1 MKTKTKFRATR
12 SRRGVTLI
20 ECMVAVTVL
29 TATVAGLVMP
39 FSLAAKAQ
47 RLDAMQTTATT
58 LANQQMER
66 LVLLSKED
74 VLALNGTTEV
84 GGDITGIDGQPI
96 NHNSLSEFTRS
107 IAASEVTITES
118 GVDGEASFV
127 RATVTVARTGMP
139 DVTLTRLFGDVG
151 FYGQA
156 SNSSD
161 DDADDAD
168 AADSGGDDTSDN
180 SNSNAGGNGNG
191 NGFGG
196 NNSDQTGN
204 SNDNGV
210 GGSNHNSNSN
220 SNAGGSS
227 GGSSWLDNLFD
238 RLNRGRGR
246 R

>member
-1 MKTKTKFRATR
+1 MEMKTNMRASR
-12 SRRGVTLI
+12 SHRGVTLI

-66 LVLLSKED
+66 LVLLTKED
-74 VLALNGTTEV
+74 VLALDGTTEV
-84 GGDITGIDGQPI
+84 GGDITGINGEPI

-107 IAASEVTITES
+107 VAASEVTITES

-156 SNSSD
+156 SSSSSD
-161 DDADDAD
+161 DDGDSGSGDTDDSDSGSGSTDTATDDSDSGDDAD
-168 AADSGGDDTSDN
+168 DDDDDKPWW
-180 SNSNAGGNGNG
+180 A
-191 NGFGG
+191 
-196 NNSDQTGN
+196 
-204 SNDNGV
+204 
-210 GGSNHNSNSN
+210 
-220 SNAGGSS
+220 
-227 GGSSWLDNLFD
+227 WW
-238 RLNRGRGR
+238 
-246 R
+246 